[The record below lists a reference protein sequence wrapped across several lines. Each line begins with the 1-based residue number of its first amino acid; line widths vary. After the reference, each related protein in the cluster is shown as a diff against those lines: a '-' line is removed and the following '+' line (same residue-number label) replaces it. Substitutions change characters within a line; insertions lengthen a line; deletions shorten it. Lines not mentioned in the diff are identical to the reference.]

1 MKIIVTSVTRNVTI
15 QTNNS
20 IKYNIKTDKS
30 LLFCLFLRL
39 YNMVL
44 VAGVKQTTQHNI
56 LYLLGNYE
64 HIRAIYLN
72 ILYNVYV
79 YLQENIAKL
88 LTIVYNH

>member
-1 MKIIVTSVTRNVTI
+1 
-15 QTNNS
+15 
-20 IKYNIKTDKS
+20 
-30 LLFCLFLRL
+30 
-39 YNMVL
+39 MVL

-56 LYLLGNYE
+56 LYLLCNYE
-64 HIRAIYLN
+64 HIGAIYLN

>member
-1 MKIIVTSVTRNVTI
+1 
-15 QTNNS
+15 
-20 IKYNIKTDKS
+20 
-30 LLFCLFLRL
+30 
-39 YNMVL
+39 MVL

-79 YLQENIAKL
+79 YLQENIANIFLQILFLCRYK
-88 LTIVYNH
+88 ISNNN

>member
-1 MKIIVTSVTRNVTI
+1 MMI
-15 QTNNS
+15 
-20 IKYNIKTDKS
+20 YG
-30 LLFCLFLRL
+30 

-44 VAGVKQTTQHNI
+44 VAGVKQTTQYNI

-64 HIRAIYLN
+64 HIRRIYLN

>member
-1 MKIIVTSVTRNVTI
+1 MMI
-15 QTNNS
+15 
-20 IKYNIKTDKS
+20 YG
-30 LLFCLFLRL
+30 

-44 VAGVKQTTQHNI
+44 VAGIKQTTQHNI

-88 LTIVYNH
+88 LTIVYNLLLTIINKMSKNIERNA

>member
-1 MKIIVTSVTRNVTI
+1 
-15 QTNNS
+15 
-20 IKYNIKTDKS
+20 
-30 LLFCLFLRL
+30 
-39 YNMVL
+39 MVL
-44 VAGVKQTTQHNI
+44 VSGVKQTTQHNI

>member
-1 MKIIVTSVTRNVTI
+1 MI
-15 QTNNS
+15 
-20 IKYNIKTDKS
+20 YG
-30 LLFCLFLRL
+30 

-44 VAGVKQTTQHNI
+44 VAGVKQTAQHNI

-64 HIRAIYLN
+64 HIRRIYLN

>member
-1 MKIIVTSVTRNVTI
+1 MI
-15 QTNNS
+15 
-20 IKYNIKTDKS
+20 YG
-30 LLFCLFLRL
+30 

-64 HIRAIYLN
+64 HIGAIYLN
-72 ILYNVYV
+72 ILDNVYV

>member
-1 MKIIVTSVTRNVTI
+1 
-15 QTNNS
+15 
-20 IKYNIKTDKS
+20 
-30 LLFCLFLRL
+30 
-39 YNMVL
+39 MVL
-44 VAGVKQTTQHNI
+44 VAGVKQTTQYNI

-64 HIRAIYLN
+64 HIGAIYLN

>member
-1 MKIIVTSVTRNVTI
+1 MMI
-15 QTNNS
+15 
-20 IKYNIKTDKS
+20 YG
-30 LLFCLFLRL
+30 

-44 VAGVKQTTQHNI
+44 VAGVKQTTQYNI

>member
-1 MKIIVTSVTRNVTI
+1 MMI
-15 QTNNS
+15 
-20 IKYNIKTDKS
+20 YG
-30 LLFCLFLRL
+30 

-44 VAGVKQTTQHNI
+44 VAGIKQTTQHNI

-64 HIRAIYLN
+64 HIRTIYLN

>member
-1 MKIIVTSVTRNVTI
+1 MMI
-15 QTNNS
+15 
-20 IKYNIKTDKS
+20 YG
-30 LLFCLFLRL
+30 

-44 VAGVKQTTQHNI
+44 VAGVKQTAQHNI

-64 HIRAIYLN
+64 HIRRIYLN

>member
-1 MKIIVTSVTRNVTI
+1 
-15 QTNNS
+15 
-20 IKYNIKTDKS
+20 
-30 LLFCLFLRL
+30 
-39 YNMVL
+39 MVL
-44 VAGVKQTTQHNI
+44 VAGIKQTTQHNI

-72 ILYNVYV
+72 ILYYI